1 MKNFFVIVIKSIFY
15 RGFTPF
21 FIIFDKYWCHICC
34 KIVFFSIDFYSLLI
48 LVLSLFRL
56 FFLVVFNLYLFK
68 RINSLE
74 NSIIITPARRSEWLP
89 R

>member
-1 MKNFFVIVIKSIFY
+1 MPYLLQNS
-15 RGFTPF
+15 
-21 FIIFDKYWCHICC
+21 
-34 KIVFFSIDFYSLLI
+34 FFSIDFYSLLI

-56 FFLVVFNLYLFK
+56 FFLVVFNLYLLK